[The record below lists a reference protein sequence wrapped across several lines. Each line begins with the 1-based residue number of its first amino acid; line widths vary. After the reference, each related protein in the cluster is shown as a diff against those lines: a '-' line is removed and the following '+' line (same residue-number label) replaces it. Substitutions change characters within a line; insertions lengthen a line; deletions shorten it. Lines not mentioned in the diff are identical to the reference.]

1 MATITLP
8 EVETRETKDHN
19 QVCVLV
25 RRRQGGR
32 RQDERRSRRKG
43 AGLAEMTNAGCRCL
57 GLHNSDR
64 GVPRVHAKLLRRRK
78 STADGR
84 ISGKAGGVAGAETG
98 PGDHSPLV
106 SKRTGSKFSMPG
118 MMDTILNLGLND
130 KSVEALPSAAII
142 LGSRGFLPAADSD
155 VRQRRARH

>member
-1 MATITLP
+1 
-8 EVETRETKDHN
+8 
-19 QVCVLV
+19 
-25 RRRQGGR
+25 
-32 RQDERRSRRKG
+32 
-43 AGLAEMTNAGCRCL
+43 
-57 GLHNSDR
+57 
-64 GVPRVHAKLLRRRK
+64 
-78 STADGR
+78 
-84 ISGKAGGVAGAETG
+84 
-98 PGDHSPLV
+98 V